1 MKRFLSTTAIVL
13 TMTGAAFADAHSEGF
28 GNVAVEE
35 TDFLASDL
43 IGMRIYNSE
52 AEVENEAT
60 VAEGAEKEW
69 DDIGEINDIIVT
81 KDGKV
86 TAVILGIGGFL
97 GMGERDVSISM
108 DKIRILSDEDGD
120 RFLVVNT
127 SKEMLEQSPEFERE
141 MDMDAEKKAEADN
154 DNVTVVTTGGSDA
167 ENVAENAEAET
178 EEMAQEVETETEEMA
193 EEVETETEE
202 MAQEAEAE
210 TEEMANEVEAE
221 SKEMEQEAEQMA
233 EEAEANTEAAVE
245 GDDANTTVITGDE
258 TVDREL
264 LPRPEVEREG
274 YETANAETIGQMSAE
289 DLEGSPVYGANDE
302 TVGEIDTLLIGDNGK
317 IDRVVINVGGF
328 LGLGEKPVAV
338 TFDEL
343 QVLKNVEGDD
353 VRIYID
359 STEERLESQPEYQ
372 GD

>member
-13 TMTGAAFADAHSEGF
+13 TMTGAAFAEAHSEGF
-28 GNVAVEE
+28 GNVAVEQ

-52 AEVENEAT
+52 AEVDADT
-60 VAEGAEKEW
+60 PVANGAEQEW
-69 DDIGEINDIIVT
+69 DDIGEINDIIVS
-81 KDGKV
+81 KDGEV

-97 GMGERDVSISM
+97 GLGERDVSISM
-108 DKIRILSDEDGD
+108 DKIRILNDEDGD

-127 SKEMLEQSPEFERE
+127 SKEMLEQAPEFERPM
-141 MDMDAEKKAEADN
+141 MDGEAMEGEAMTETD
-154 DNVTVVTTGGSDA
+154 DNVTVVT
-167 ENVAENAEAET
+167 ENA
-178 EEMAQEVETETEEMA
+178 ETETEEMA
-193 EEVETETEE
+193 NEVEAETEE
-202 MAQEAEAE
+202 MVQDTENAAENLEAE

-221 SKEMEQEAEQMA
+221 SEEMEQEAETMMENA
-233 EEAEANTEAAVE
+233 EAETEEAVNEAE
-245 GDDANTTVITGDE
+245 ANTTVITGDE
-258 TVDREL
+258 TVEREL

-274 YETANAETIGQMSAE
+274 YAAAEADMIQQMSAD
-289 DLEGSPVYGANDE
+289 DLEGSYVYGANDE
-302 TVGEIDTLLIGDNGK
+302 TVGEIDTLLIGDNGQ

>member
-13 TMTGAAFADAHSEGF
+13 TMSGAAFADAHSEGF
-28 GNVAVEE
+28 GNVAVEQ

-52 AEVENEAT
+52 AEVEADAT
-60 VAEGAEKEW
+60 LAADAEKEW
-69 DDIGEINDIIVT
+69 DDIGEINDIIVSQ
-81 KDGKV
+81 DGDV

-97 GMGERDVSISM
+97 GMGERDVSIAM
-108 DKIRILSDEDGD
+108 DKIKILADEDGE

-127 SKEMLEQSPEFERE
+127 SKEMLEQAPEFERPMVEGEAMDGAAMNEAETETEE
-141 MDMDAEKKAEADN
+141 MANEVETETEEAANEVEAESEEMAQEAEQM
-154 DNVTVVTTGGSDA
+154 
-167 ENVAENAEAET
+167 AENAEAET
-178 EEMAQEVETETEEMA
+178 EE
-193 EEVETETEE
+193 
-202 MAQEAEAE
+202 
-210 TEEMANEVEAE
+210 
-221 SKEMEQEAEQMA
+221 
-233 EEAEANTEAAVE
+233 AVE
-245 GDDANTTVITGDE
+245 GENTTVITGDE
-258 TVDREL
+258 TVEREM

-274 YETANAETIGQMSAE
+274 YAAAEAEMIQQMTAE
-289 DLEGSPVYGANDE
+289 DLEGSYVYGANDE
-302 TVGEIDTLLIGDNGK
+302 TVGEIDTLLIGDDGK

-343 QVLKNVEGDD
+343 QILKNVEGDD

-372 GD
+372 GE